1 MPGSSTAGAA
11 GKPSGSPLLLR
22 SSLRFLLRRRWH
34 SSLTLI
40 AVMLAV
46 AMVVGVDLANSSAR
60 KAFALSLESI
70 SGSTTHQIIA
80 GAGAIDETVYTRLRT
95 ERGIRSSLPLVTG
108 TVTID
113 GQSFTLLGIDPIS
126 EIALGRHSAGLASG
140 GLDRALFTDNA
151 AMVSQ
156 RVAAQLNLQTGDSFN
171 VSTGQQQH
179 SLVLTSAFASANPAA
194 TEGLLFV
201 DIALAQR
208 LLQRYGLLDRID
220 LTVSDSQ
227 AQSLENWLPA
237 GLQIVQSETR
247 NNNLQQ
253 MSEAFHINLTAMS
266 LLALL
271 VAALLIYN
279 TVTLSVIQRRKTLGI
294 FRALGLSRRE
304 LFTLVLKETA
314 LLATVASLAGIVL
327 GSLLGQALVHL
338 VTRTVDDLYFN
349 LHVSAFLFD
358 PASLLKGF
366 LLGLG
371 LALLAAIL
379 PAWEAS
385 KSTPIA
391 AMQRSSLERS
401 HWRNLP
407 RMGLVAALSIALGC
421 LMLVP
426 QQGSLIEGFV
436 ALTFIVIGCC
446 LLVPLLLVATTC
458 LTMRL
463 LKPLLSSIARIAVRD
478 ISAGISRTGM
488 AVAALTVA
496 VSVTVGVGVM
506 VNSFRVTVNTWLE
519 QYLSADIYVSSSE
532 RSGSALSPAL
542 AAQLATLTG
551 IASVSA
557 SRVTRV
563 ESQFGPL
570 PLLALTTTASDSR
583 LPIKQMVE
591 GGWQRFVNGEGLMI
605 SEPLAYH
612 RKLVP
617 GDSVRL
623 LTAQGERALP
633 VLGIYYDYSSSVGML
648 ALQRERYRALW
659 ADDHISSLS
668 LSASP
673 GQNLAEL
680 LQRVKS
686 QLPTGSSAISNG
698 EIRTVAIA
706 VFDRTFEITGI
717 LRILAVL
724 VAFVGVLSALMA
736 LQLERSREFAIMRAT
751 GMTPRQLAT
760 MIFAQTG
767 LMGLMAGIFSIP
779 LGLIMAKIL
788 IEVINERSFG
798 WSILY
803 QLPPGVLLEALSL
816 ALVAALLAAVY
827 PAWRA
832 ATVAPAL
839 ALREE

>member
-1 MPGSSTAGAA
+1 V
-11 GKPSGSPLLLR
+11 L
-22 SSLRFLLRRRWH
+22 
-34 SSLTLI
+34 
-40 AVMLAV
+40 
-46 AMVVGVDLANSSAR
+46 D
-60 KAFALSLESI
+60 
-70 SGSTTHQIIA
+70 
-80 GAGAIDETVYTRLRT
+80 YC
-95 ERGIRSSLPLVTG
+95 
-108 TVTID
+108 
-113 GQSFTLLGIDPIS
+113 
-126 EIALGRHSAGLASG
+126 AS
-140 GLDRALFTDNA
+140 DD
-151 AMVSQ
+151 
-156 RVAAQLNLQTGDSFN
+156 
-171 VSTGQQQH
+171 
-179 SLVLTSAFASANPAA
+179 PAA

-220 LTVSDSQ
+220 LSISDTQ
-227 AQSLENWLPA
+227 AESLKSWLPA
-237 GLQIVQSETR
+237 GLQIVESEAR
-247 NNNLQQ
+247 NNNLRQ

-304 LFTLVLKETA
+304 LFSLVLKETA

-366 LLGLG
+366 VLGLG
-371 LALLAAIL
+371 LALVAAIL

-391 AMQRSSLERS
+391 AMQRSALESS

-407 RMGLVAALSIALGC
+407 RLGLVAALSIALGS
-421 LMLVP
+421 LLLVP
-426 QQGSLIEGFV
+426 QQGSLIEGFI

-446 LLVPLLLVATTC
+446 LLVPILLVVTTG
-458 LTMRL
+458 LIMRL

-519 QYLSADIYVSSSE
+519 QYLSADIYISSRE
-532 RSGSALSPAL
+532 RSGAGLSAAL
-542 AAQLATLTG
+542 AAQLETLTG
-551 IASVSA
+551 ITSVSA
-557 SRVTRV
+557 SRITRV
-563 ESQFGPL
+563 ESPFGPL
-570 PLLALTTTASDSR
+570 PLIALTATASDTR
-583 LPIKQMVE
+583 LPIKEIVE
-591 GGWQRFVNGEGLMI
+591 GGWQDFVDGEGLMI

-612 RKLVP
+612 RQLAP
-617 GDSVRL
+617 GDSLQL
-623 LTAQGERALP
+623 LTAQGQRTLP

-648 ALQRERYRALW
+648 ALQRERYRQLW
-659 ADDHISSLS
+659 NDETISSLS
-668 LSASP
+668 LDTSP
-673 GQNLAEL
+673 GHDLAQV
-680 LQRVKS
+680 LQRVKA
-686 QLPTGSSAISNG
+686 QLPAGAAAISNG
-698 EIRTVAIA
+698 EIRAIAIA

-751 GMTPRQLAT
+751 GMTPRQLAA

-767 LMGLMAGIFSIP
+767 LMGLMAGLFAIP
-779 LGLIMAKIL
+779 LGLIMAQIL

-816 ALVAALLAAVY
+816 ALVAALMAAIY

-839 ALREE
+839 ALREA

>member
-1 MPGSSTAGAA
+1 LPGSPT
-11 GKPSGSPLLLR
+11 GSPLLLR
-22 SSLRFLLRRRWH
+22 SSLRFLLRHRWH

-60 KAFALSLESI
+60 RAFALSLESI
-70 SGSTTHQIIA
+70 SGTTSHQIIA
-80 GAGAIDETVYTRLRT
+80 GGGAIDERVYARLRS
-95 ERGIRSSLPLVTG
+95 ERGIKTSLPLVTG
-108 TVTID
+108 PVTID
-113 GQSFTLLGIDPIS
+113 GQTFTLLGVDPIS
-126 EIALGRHSAGLASG
+126 EIALGRHSIGLAST
-140 GLDRALFTDNA
+140 GLDRALLSDNA
-151 AMVSQ
+151 AILSQ
-156 RVAAQLNLQTGDSFN
+156 RVAAQLGLQPGDTFT
-171 VSTGQQQH
+171 VTAAQQQY
-179 SLVLTSAFASANPAA
+179 SLLLSGAFASDNSAA

-220 LTVSDSQ
+220 LSLSD
-227 AQSLENWLPA
+227 AEAESLKNWLPP
-237 GLQIVQSETR
+237 GLQIVQSEAR
-247 NNNLQQ
+247 NNNLRQ

-304 LFTLVLKETA
+304 LFSLVLKETA
-314 LLATVASLAGIVL
+314 LLAAVASLAGIVL

-349 LHVSAFLFD
+349 LHVSSFLFD
-358 PASLLKGF
+358 ATSLLKGF

-371 LALLAAIL
+371 LALVAAIL

-391 AMQRSSLERS
+391 TMQRSALERA

-407 RMGLVAALSIALGC
+407 RLGVVAVSSIALGC
-421 LMLVP
+421 LLLLP
-426 QQGSLIEGFV
+426 QQGTLIEGFI

-446 LLVPLLLVATTC
+446 LLVPLLLVATT
-458 LTMRL
+458 TVIMRL

-519 QYLSADIYVSSSE
+519 QYLSADIYVSSRE
-532 RSGSALSPAL
+532 RNGQGLSPAL
-542 AAQLATLTG
+542 AAQLASLPG

-570 PLLALTTTASDSR
+570 PLIALTATASDSR
-583 LPIKQMVE
+583 LPIKQILD
-591 GGWQRFVNGEGLMI
+591 GGWQRFVDGEGLMI

-612 RKLVP
+612 RQLNP
-617 GDSVRL
+617 GDPLQL
-623 LTAQGERALP
+623 LTAKGEQTLP

-648 ALQRERYRALW
+648 ALQRDRYRQLW
-659 ADDHISSLS
+659 GDDHISSLS
-668 LSASP
+668 LAANP
-673 GQNLAEL
+673 AQDLAEL

-686 QLPTGSSAISNG
+686 QLPPGTAAISNG
-698 EIRTVAIA
+698 EIRAVAIA

-751 GMTPRQLAT
+751 GMTPGQLAA
-760 MIFAQTG
+760 MIFSQTAI
-767 LMGLMAGIFSIP
+767 MGLMAGLFAIP
-779 LGLIMAKIL
+779 LGLIMAQIL

-816 ALVAALLAAVY
+816 ALVAALLAAIY

-832 ATVAPAL
+832 ATVTPAL